1 MKMKLQEQLD
11 NYINSKAA
19 FNSYYKSMKHIKCS
33 VLFEEQLQEILDALE
48 KEDSDRAKSFKLYLD
63 TVIINMHTKI
73 AKYKPSLLFDDTKVK
88 EIENQGYL
96 IPFFGDE
103 SNDMYVLL
111 GIYKKAIDEANS

>member
-19 FNSYYKSMKHIKCS
+19 FNSYYKNMEHIKCS

-88 EIENQGYL
+88 EIKNQGYL
-96 IPFFGDE
+96 IPFYGDE
-103 SNDMYVLL
+103 SNEMYVLL